1 MHKEQLM
8 PLAVRLLQNF
18 FSMYVNFTCL
28 KYFSLTTV
36 ALVNNLSPLITAIF
50 GVIFLHEKLAVAQ
63 VLTILV
69 AFSCVL
75 LMVYGAPKSDND
87 Q

>member
-1 MHKEQLM
+1 
-8 PLAVRLLQNF
+8 
-18 FSMYVNFTCL
+18 MYVNFTCL

-36 ALVNNLSPLITAIF
+36 ALVNNLSPLITALF
-50 GVIFLHEKLAVAQ
+50 GVIFLHEKLDTAQ
-63 VLTILV
+63 IVTILV

-75 LMVYGAPKSDND
+75 LMVYGAPTTTSEES